1 MMASISK
8 RGKKWQYRVSYKD
21 NDGTR
26 KYVNK
31 GGFPSKKAADI
42 AAIEVER
49 QHNRGAINK
58 LKNRDTIMS
67 NRRRGIF

>member
-31 GGFPSKKAADI
+31 GGFPQKRLLI
-42 AAIEVER
+42 
-49 QHNRGAINK
+49 
-58 LKNRDTIMS
+58 
-67 NRRRGIF
+67 